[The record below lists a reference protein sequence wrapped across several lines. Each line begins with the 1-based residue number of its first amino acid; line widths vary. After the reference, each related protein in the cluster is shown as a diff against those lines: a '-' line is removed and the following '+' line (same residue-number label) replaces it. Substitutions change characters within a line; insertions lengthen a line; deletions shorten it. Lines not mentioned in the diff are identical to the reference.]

1 MQVNNYI
8 QINNL
13 KISNDDI
20 QKLPFEDI
28 LQIENIVSKTLL
40 IE

>member
-13 KISNDDI
+13 KISTEDI
-20 QKLPFEDI
+20 KKLPVEDI

-40 IE
+40 LK